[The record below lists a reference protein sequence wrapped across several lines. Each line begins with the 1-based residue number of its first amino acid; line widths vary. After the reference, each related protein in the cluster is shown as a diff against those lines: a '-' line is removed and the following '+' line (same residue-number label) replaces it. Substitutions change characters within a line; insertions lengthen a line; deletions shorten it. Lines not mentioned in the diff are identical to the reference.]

1 MKPSSSFIKLDKF
14 VHNRR
19 AFDCGEGELN
29 HFLQQYA
36 AAHRRRGTSITMVLP
51 DREDE
56 SAICA
61 WYTLTHVSMD
71 KSTLPKELAKQLPS
85 YPIPFTLLAQLAV
98 HRDLQGQGIGETALI
113 KALDY
118 IYKANLLIPSWAVV
132 ADALND
138 SVQGFYEKL
147 GFRATNYPGH
157 RVRLFLPMTEVEGM
171 LAQPNVLPF
180 EQPNLVKE
188 PIAAYIASKGAV
200 FPQGSLTNQECIM
213 TTELKSGNTDETE
226 IADKYDEAYY
236 LNMHNFT
243 VSPEEYDR
251 IVAICLE
258 PPGPISEGMLDLI
271 RAAKKWGFV

>member
-1 MKPSSSFIKLDKF
+1 MKPSSSFIELDKF

-29 HFLQQYA
+29 RFLQQYA

-56 SAICA
+56 STICA

-71 KSTLPKELAKQLPS
+71 KSTLPKDLAKQLPG

-98 HRDLQGQGIGETALI
+98 HRDLQGQGFGETALI

-132 ADALND
+132 ADVLND

-157 RVRLFLPMTEVEGM
+157 RVRLFLPMKKVEKM
-171 LAQPNVLPF
+171 LT
-180 EQPNLVKE
+180 QPNLIKE
-188 PIAAYIASKGAV
+188 PVSAYIASKGAM
-200 FPQGSLTNQECIM
+200 FPQVSLTNQECIM
-213 TTELKSGNTDETE
+213 TTELKGGNTDETK

-236 LNMHNFT
+236 LSRHNFT

-258 PPGPISEGMLDLI
+258 PPGPVCEGMLDLI